1 MYRDPCVSVRASLS
15 LKYDS
20 GMGEQKIDHDLYR
33 GTLDIIIL
41 TLLSER
47 RDHGYGLIER
57 LRAQSNGQLSISE
70 GAVYPLLHKLESKK
84 LIGSEWVLSS
94 NNRRT
99 KQYFITDTGHKTMES
114 RANQWEQLVGVIRG
128 LRAGGEP
135 TDVSGQCI

>member
-1 MYRDPCVSVRASLS
+1 
-15 LKYDS
+15 
-20 GMGEQKIDHDLYR
+20 MGEQKIDHDLYR

-57 LRAQSNGQLSISE
+57 LRSQSNGQLSISE

-84 LIGSEWVLSS
+84 LIGSEWVMSS

-99 KQYFITDTGHKTMES
+99 KQYFITDTGRGVMES
-114 RANQWEQLVGVIRG
+114 RTSQWEQLVSVICG
-128 LRAGGEP
+128 LRTIAKASGERYA
-135 TDVSGQCI
+135 